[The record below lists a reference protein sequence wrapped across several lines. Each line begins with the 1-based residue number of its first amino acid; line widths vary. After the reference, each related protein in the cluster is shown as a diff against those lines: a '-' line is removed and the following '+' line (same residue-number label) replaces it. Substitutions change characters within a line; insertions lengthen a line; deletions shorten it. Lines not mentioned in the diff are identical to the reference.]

1 MFTDSFPN
9 LNSVDKV
16 CMQDYRA
23 LRARRGDREH
33 PLDQPYATGAQKE
46 YVPQHEIEARITL
59 EHALRL
65 VSVQSPMICDE
76 Y

>member
-1 MFTDSFPN
+1 
-9 LNSVDKV
+9 
-16 CMQDYRA
+16 MQDYRA
-23 LRARRGDREH
+23 LRARGGDRVQ

-65 VSVQSPMICDE
+65 VSV
-76 Y
+76 